1 MLLDNIAPYSYF
13 GMQSNFRGEHSSN
26 SLAVW
31 VVQAYYV
38 FKHTFWSAKYAPV
51 TLNDEIRSCHCLPRV
66 IFGKK
71 FPSHNMSTPPTPPLL
86 PAA

>member
-13 GMQSNFRGEHSSN
+13 GMQPNFRGEHSSN

-51 TLNDEIRSCHCLPRV
+51 TLTD
-66 IFGKK
+66 
-71 FPSHNMSTPPTPPLL
+71 
-86 PAA
+86 

>member
-1 MLLDNIAPYSYF
+1 MWGGNNSRERIFIYIVCVNCEHRNKQYTSALMLLDNIAPYSYF
-13 GMQSNFRGEHSSN
+13 GIQPNFRGEHSSN

-51 TLNDEIRSCHCLPRV
+51 TLTD
-66 IFGKK
+66 
-71 FPSHNMSTPPTPPLL
+71 
-86 PAA
+86 